1 MKIDVSEL
9 KQKAGAVQHFS
20 FTEPFPPLEG
30 EEGPIDL
37 KGPVSAE
44 GEAYN
49 SGSSVVVRGTARAR
63 VVLTCGRCAKVFEHP
78 VQAALQVEFVPG
90 RTDGGPIEDDE
101 GQERAPYE
109 GEEINLD
116 DEVRQRLLLALPMK
130 PLCSADCKG
139 LCPTCGKDL
148 NEGPCEC
155 KPQVDVRLAGLA
167 DFFKQPAVNNPD
179 DRGGGNDGPAKK
191 KDLPR

>member
-1 MKIDVSEL
+1 M

-30 EEGPIDL
+30 EGGPIDL

-49 SGSSVVVRGTARAR
+49 SGSSVVVRGAAQARAA
-63 VVLTCGRCAKVFEHP
+63 LTCSRCGKLFEQP
-78 VQAALQVEFVPG
+78 VEATLQVEYVPG
-90 RTDGGPIEDDE
+90 RVEDGPIDEDE
-101 GQERAPYE
+101 GPERAPYE
-109 GEEINLD
+109 GDEVDLK
-116 DEVRQRLLLALPMK
+116 DEVRQQLLLALPMK
-130 PLCSADCKG
+130 PLCSTDCKG
-139 LCPTCGKDL
+139 LCPICGKDH

-167 DFFKQPAVNNPD
+167 DFFKQPAETNPD
-179 DRGGGNDGPAKK
+179 GRGGGNDGPAKK